1 MPLLDWELVDGNNN
15 KQKKTQLQNQMIPK
29 CTKDNNNKKWRRKSF
44 AVIREI
50 CLSIIKFVDPTKN
63 PTKYIRTYFSQWRAI
78 SNFYAMINF
87 HFHIIN
93 NPISACVVCVFLNT
107 HIVDDAMANTHNEG
121 REEKIAIKL
130 VRSFFFVC
138 ATEKLAFYLW
148 QREKSSFSYYMCSTG
163 WLFLTPHSPAVVSTG
178 LVSYVLSICF
188 IIILIQLALLCAVHL
203 PQLAHRSCVNPLP
216 FPFAPSRPISLS
228 LTLTQFSLLQSEVDL
243 LLAVI

>member
-1 MPLLDWELVDGNNN
+1 MCLPKHTYCRWCHG
-15 KQKKTQLQNQMIPK
+15 KHTQWGKK
-29 CTKDNNNKKWRRKSF
+29 R
-44 AVIREI
+44 
-50 CLSIIKFVDPTKN
+50 
-63 PTKYIRTYFSQWRAI
+63 
-78 SNFYAMINF
+78 
-87 HFHIIN
+87 
-93 NPISACVVCVFLNT
+93 
-107 HIVDDAMANTHNEG
+107 
-121 REEKIAIKL
+121 AIKL

-228 LTLTQFSLLQSEVDL
+228 LSNSHSIFSVTIWSR
-243 LLAVI
+243 LAASCYIDSGKKSPHMLRDHRKSS